1 MRVGFTQD
9 AITLDPGNPVKRET
23 ETILRNMYDGL
34 LTRDAKMNVVPEL
47 AESWRQVDPVTYEFR
62 LRDDVHFQDGSL
74 FTADDVKFSIDRI
87 LTGSVGGQISP
98 RKDLLGP
105 LQRVEVVDP
114 RTVRF
119 VLSTPWPLLPAMLPF
134 FELVSHSF
142 VQKVGDDG
150 MATKEDGTGP
160 FRLVE
165 WRRGDSIIMERFAGY
180 YGGSPE
186 IPPVGPARVDRV
198 IFKIMPDNAA
208 RVAALLAGDV
218 DIINELPVSAMRQ
231 VDANPGTMVM
241 KANGTRTFFVAI
253 NNAKA
258 PLSDPRVRRALNY
271 AVDKKL
277 IVTKLLNGTATPL
290 SGVLSPEAFGFN
302 PNLPEYGY
310 DPAHT
315 KALLDE
321 AGAGSLQL
329 TIDTEGALKDTAE
342 AIAAM
347 LTRAGVQTKVQV
359 WEASVLI
366 PIWRSAAQRKD
377 HDLFLTSW
385 GNGSLDPSDIMMP
398 AIRSAGRGNSAGYSN
413 PEVDRL
419 LDAAETEIDRDK
431 RKALYFH
438 VQEMVNSDA
447 PWIFLWLPQDIYG
460 VARRV
465 HNWQPSADSRI
476 NLHRATVE

>member
-1 MRVGFTQD
+1 
-9 AITLDPGNPVKRET
+9 
-23 ETILRNMYDGL
+23 
-34 LTRDAKMNVVPEL
+34 
-47 AESWRQVDPVTYEFR
+47 
-62 LRDDVHFQDGSL
+62 
-74 FTADDVKFSIDRI
+74 
-87 LTGSVGGQISP
+87 
-98 RKDLLGP
+98 
-105 LQRVEVVDP
+105 
-114 RTVRF
+114 
-119 VLSTPWPLLPAMLPF
+119 
-134 FELVSHSF
+134 
-142 VQKVGDDG
+142 
-150 MATKEDGTGP
+150 MATQENGTGP

-165 WRRGDSIIMERFAGY
+165 WRRGDAIIMERVPGY

-218 DIINELPVSAMRQ
+218 DIINELPASAMRQ
-231 VDANPGTMVM
+231 VDSNPGTMVM

-253 NNAKA
+253 NNARA
-258 PLSDPRVRRALNY
+258 PFTDVRVRRALNY
-271 AVDKKL
+271 AVDRKL
-277 IVTKLLNGTATPL
+277 IVARLLNGTATPL
-290 SGVLSPEAFGFN
+290 NGVLSPEAFGFN
-302 PNLPEYGY
+302 PNLGEYGY
-310 DPAHT
+310 DPARA
-315 KALLDE
+315 KAMLEE
-321 AGAGSLQL
+321 AGAGNLQV

-347 LTRAGVQTKVQV
+347 LTRAGIQAKVQV

-366 PIWRSAAQRKD
+366 PIWRDARQRAD

-398 AIRSAGRGNSAGYSN
+398 AIRSGGRGNSAGYSN
-413 PEVDRL
+413 VEVDHM

-431 RKALYFH
+431 RKALYFR
-438 VQEMVNSDA
+438 VQEMVNADA

-465 HNWQPSADSRI
+465 HGWQPSADSRI